1 MGKDKGWVQEGIYS
15 KSMGTNIYRIGK
27 IIRIITQIRN
37 R

>member
-1 MGKDKGWVQEGIYS
+1 MGEDKGWAQEGIYS

-27 IIRIITQIRN
+27 IIRIITLIRN